1 MSLLLGPLGIQ
12 IKSTDL
18 VLNGKPQLITPQ
30 TVVDPR
36 GTDYESP
43 APAAGFTAY
52 VLTCEPGAYVYV
64 GNDATLTLVARQN
77 YTLTC
82 AAGAYAYAGNAATL
96 TYTPGAVTVNYALT
110 CDAGAYVYTGR
121 AATLTY
127 ASGAVQ
133 DPVVGPGS
141 GRPAGIW
148 WGERKIKRGKRL
160 DDLLKKAMEGL
171 IELDDVPAESP
182 AARAV
187 EIVRPFVAP
196 EVGQPDRID
205 WRSIE
210 SDIARVKELLALWQ
224 EQADSLEDEEILLM
238 LMA

>member
-1 MSLLLGPLGIQ
+1 MILLLESLGVQ
-12 IKSTDL
+12 ITSTN
-18 VLNGKPQLITPQ
+18 VILNGTPQLLTPQ
-30 TVVDPR
+30 TVVEPR

-52 VLTCEPGAYVYV
+52 VLACEPGAYVYV

-82 AAGAYAYAGNAATL
+82 AAGAYVYTGNAATL
-96 TYTPGAVTVNYALT
+96 AYTPGAVTVNYALT

-127 ASGAVQ
+127 VSGAAQ
-133 DPVVGPGS
+133 EPVVGPGS
-141 GRPAGIW
+141 GHPAGIW
-148 WGERKIKRGKRL
+148 WGETKIKRGKRL
-160 DDLLKKAMEGL
+160 DDLLKRAMEGL
-171 IELDDVPAESP
+171 IELEPEDVPAESP

-196 EVGQPDRID
+196 ETDRID
-205 WRSIE
+205 WRAVE
-210 SDIARVKELLALWQ
+210 ADLARVRELLALWQ

-238 LMA
+238 LLA